1 MADEK
6 LDKPDEGGSD
16 NPDQV
21 TIDRAELETL
31 RQQSE
36 QFGKIAARAKEA
48 DYEDVTQYTSDLET
62 ELQRFYAKEEEMNA
76 QPEAKPE
83 VKSEVKP
90 KEQSTVGLSDEQLK
104 MIQANDLRA
113 AQAFLQSQKTEYKLA
128 QMSLPEEKRTNI
140 TDNELLK
147 VINDRSLQPL
157 VRNLAGKFDGNVYAA
172 AAHYLTVAQGIEA
185 ARQEGK
191 DTQAAIEAAVGSA
204 SLGTGGKVAD
214 VSNKSAEEK
223 AAEFNKQAADDIA
236 PDDVP

>member
-1 MADEK
+1 MADEE
-6 LDKPDEGGSD
+6 LDKANEGGSD

-48 DYEDVTQYTSDLET
+48 DYEDAGQYTADLEA
-62 ELQRFYAKEEEMNA
+62 ELQRFYAKEEEV
-76 QPEAKPE
+76 KPE
-83 VKSEVKP
+83 VKEVKP
-90 KEQSTVGLSDEQLK
+90 VVKSTSVGLSEDDNK
-104 MIQANDLRA
+104 RISASDLRSTH
-113 AQAFLQSQKTEYKLA
+113 AFLQSQKVEYKFA
-128 QMSLPEEKRTNI
+128 QMQLPVDKRTQV
-140 TDNELLK
+140 TDPELLK
-147 VINDRSLQPL
+147 VINDPNLQPL

-172 AAHYLTVAQGIEA
+172 AAHYLTIEKGIET
-185 ARQEGK
+185 ARQQGK

-214 VSNKSAEEK
+214 VSNKTAEER
-223 AAEFNKQAADDIA
+223 ATEFNKQAADDIA

>member
-1 MADEK
+1 MADEE
-6 LDKPDEGGSD
+6 LDKANAGGSD

-48 DYEDVTQYTSDLET
+48 DYEDAGQYTTDLEA

-76 QPEAKPE
+76 QPEAKP
-83 VKSEVKP
+83 EVKP

-147 VINDRSLQPL
+147 VINDRNLQPL